1 MAKPKTEN
9 EPEVAAAE
17 KPGTFRVRG
26 TVPAK
31 ADGGADM
38 ILFERDPRHPGGEAF
53 IAGTDEADVYPTAKV
68 TALIREG
75 KLEEV

>member
-9 EPEVAAAE
+9 ELEVAATE
-17 KPGTFRVRG
+17 KSGTFRVRG

-31 ADGGADM
+31 ADGGADV
-38 ILFERDPRHPGGEAF
+38 ILFERDPRHPSGEAF
-53 IAGTDEADVYPTAKV
+53 IAGTDEVEVFATPKV
-68 TALIREG
+68 VSLLREG